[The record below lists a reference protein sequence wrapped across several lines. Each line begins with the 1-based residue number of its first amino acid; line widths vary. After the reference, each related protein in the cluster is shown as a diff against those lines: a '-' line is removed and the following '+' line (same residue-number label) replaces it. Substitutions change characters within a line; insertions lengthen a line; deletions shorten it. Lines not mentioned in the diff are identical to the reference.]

1 MHAFESSIIDTRL
14 VLSTLCMYAIV
25 SIYLSH
31 RNAALLQRAVIINWP
46 GVEREGLEREGVKGL
61 FFVLA

>member
-1 MHAFESSIIDTRL
+1 
-14 VLSTLCMYAIV
+14 MYAIV

-31 RNAALLQRAVIINWP
+31 RNAALLQRAIIINWP

-61 FFVLA
+61 FFVVA